1 MKKNFTVVLFMLMSV
16 FASAQNL
23 VVNPSFEQTAS
34 NCGNFGGEGFFTD
47 LNGSWSNASNN
58 ALGDS
63 CSSPDLFSACNT
75 LFGNPTPTNMPSA
88 VLGFQYSRTGTR
100 HAGIITHEALSDYR
114 EYIQGRTLL
123 LHYKHVLLIV

>member
-100 HAGIITHEALSDYR
+100 HAGIITHEALSDT
-114 EYIQGRTLL
+114 ENTFKDVLL
-123 LHYKHVLLIV
+123 LHYKQVLLIV